1 MAEEKKT
8 TGRRRGIR
16 TSIRMKMLSMMALGM
31 LGIVG
36 ILAGLFY
43 GLASDRFEEEL
54 NSRGGVVARA
64 LRSETRAALLGESR
78 PAADRAIEQA
88 MQENPDIVYVMLL
101 RTDGTLFSG
110 RFNWGSLENR
120 SAEIARLHVQQSGR
134 TEKKLDVA
142 PGVIPVTVAV
152 RGQGAPGA
160 DRSGPLRGYVAL
172 GLSPAVM
179 EEAAKSVGLTTGLIG
194 LGLVACVVFVL
205 YFLFGMTFQR
215 FDALVRTAR
224 RVADGDLTA
233 TITMETGD
241 EVELMAE
248 ALNTISVN
256 LNRVVTRIRNATDS
270 LTNVAERIAGS
281 SDVVARGARGQA
293 SSVEETSSSMGEML
307 ASLKGIARNVE
318 TLAASAEESSSS
330 ILEMAATNEEVAS
343 SMENLAASVEQTT
356 TSIEEMAYSIKEV
369 ARNIEELSRTA
380 EETSSSMN
388 EMDVSIGQV
397 EMHANETSKLSAQV
411 TDAARGGVD
420 SLSQVAGGIRR
431 ISDATDL
438 TSKTIET
445 LGEKIQAIGHIVTV
459 IDDVTEQTDLLALN
473 AAIIAAQAGEH
484 GRGFAVVADEIKEL
498 AERTAQSTKEI
509 AGLIKS
515 IQSESKN
522 AVDAMNHAAGAVRE
536 GVELSGLAEDTLKN
550 IQESAVRSTES
561 VQAIAR
567 ATVEQSRGSKQV
579 TEAISR
585 IAEAVQQMAKATGE
599 QARGSE
605 QIMKS
610 SEQMKVI
617 TTMVERSSQEQSRGG
632 RQITLSIENISEM
645 VSHLNTAQREQT
657 KGAEQVLQA
666 VEQIR
671 QIAEENQLST
681 QEMAQT
687 VSTLTEQSE
696 MLQKEVVRFRV

>member
-1 MAEEKKT
+1 MAEGKKKKD
-8 TGRRRGIR
+8 RKRGIR
-16 TSIRMKMLSMMALGM
+16 TSIRLKMLAMMVGGM
-31 LGIVG
+31 IGIVA
-36 ILAGLFY
+36 ILAWLFY
-43 GLASDRFEEEL
+43 VTASGRFEDEL
-54 NSRGGVVARA
+54 NSRGGVVARG
-64 LRSETRAALLGESR
+64 LRAETRASLLAESR
-78 PAADRAIEQA
+78 SDADRAIEQA

-101 RTDGTLFSG
+101 KGDGALFSG
-110 RFNWGSLENR
+110 RFNWGSLESR
-120 SAEIARLHVQQSGR
+120 SAEISRLHVQQIQHPGQKV
-134 TEKKLDVA
+134 EVA
-142 PGVIPVTVAV
+142 PGVIPVTVDV
-152 RGQGAPGA
+152 RGEGAPGA
-160 DRSGPLRGYVAL
+160 SRSGPVRGFVAI

-179 EEAAKSVGLTTGLIG
+179 EEAASSVGWTTGGIG
-194 LGLVACVVFVL
+194 VGLVFAAAAIL
-205 YFLFGMTFQR
+205 YVAFGITFSR

-241 EVELMAE
+241 EVEVLAD
-248 ALNTISVN
+248 ALNTISIN

-270 LTNVAERIAGS
+270 LTSVAERIAAS

-343 SMENLAASVEQTT
+343 SMENLSASVEQTT

-388 EMDVSIGQV
+388 EMDVSISQV
-397 EMHANETSKLSAQV
+397 EMHANETSKLSSQV
-411 TDAARGGVD
+411 TDAARGGVE
-420 SLSQVAGGIRR
+420 SLGQVTGGIRR

-438 TSKTIET
+438 TSKTIAA

-509 AGLIKS
+509 AGLIRA
-515 IQSESKN
+515 IQGESKN
-522 AVDAMNHAAGAVRE
+522 AVDAMKNAAGAVRE
-536 GVELSGLAEDTLKN
+536 GVELSGRAEAALVN
-550 IQESAVRSTES
+550 IQESAISATES
-561 VQAIAR
+561 VHAIAR
-567 ATVEQSRGSKQV
+567 ATVEQSRGSRQV

-610 SEQMKVI
+610 SEQMKII

-671 QIAEENQLST
+671 QIAEENQSST